1 MTDLSQSSSRY
12 IMRVSSGILRRL
24 DAFVEGT
31 AMTPVEARILQFI
44 AASAKPL
51 NQKDIEAEYGYTAA
65 TVSEVIKNMEAKGLI
80 RRDTDPDD
88 RRKRR
93 LTASADMASQVI
105 EMRDRIAAMQADLT
119 RGIDPEKL
127 DVFMEVIRQMTK
139 NIPPKGQ

>member
-1 MTDLSQSSSRY
+1 
-12 IMRVSSGILRRL
+12 MRVSSGILRRL

-105 EMRDRIAAMQADLT
+105 EMRDRIAAMEADLT

-127 DVFMEVIRQMTK
+127 DVFMEVIHQMTK
-139 NIPPKGQ
+139 NISPRGQ

>member
-105 EMRDRIAAMQADLT
+105 EMRDRIAAMEADLT

-127 DVFMEVIRQMTK
+127 DVFMEVIHQMTK
-139 NIPPKGQ
+139 NISPRGQ

>member
-1 MTDLSQSSSRY
+1 MTDLSQSCSRY

-65 TVSEVIKNMEAKGLI
+65 TVSEVIKNMESKGLI
-80 RRDTDPDD
+80 QRDTDPDD

-93 LTASADMASQVI
+93 LTASADMATQVI
-105 EMRDRIAAMQADLT
+105 EMRDRIAAMEADLT

-139 NIPPKGQ
+139 NIPPRGQ